1 MMKDNDSLTP
11 EMKLGLNLVKGAISV
26 LNTDTAPQVILKN
39 SIREIDLILKSGNE
53 VLIDRCN
60 GELSVKYRGVFESS
74 GGRFFIV
81 SSEVYK
87 CLSFGEKW
95 VLLRNMGLELYGVLM
110 RNKVTQTID
119 EIGKA
124 GLEYVVDKV
133 RGK

>member
-1 MMKDNDSLTP
+1 MKDNDSLTP

-39 SIREIDLILKSGNE
+39 SIREIDLILKSGDE
-53 VLIDRCN
+53 AMVDRCN
-60 GELSVKYRGVFESS
+60 GELSVKYRDVFESS

-87 CLSFGEKW
+87 SLSFGEKW

-124 GLEYVVDKV
+124 GVEYVVDKV